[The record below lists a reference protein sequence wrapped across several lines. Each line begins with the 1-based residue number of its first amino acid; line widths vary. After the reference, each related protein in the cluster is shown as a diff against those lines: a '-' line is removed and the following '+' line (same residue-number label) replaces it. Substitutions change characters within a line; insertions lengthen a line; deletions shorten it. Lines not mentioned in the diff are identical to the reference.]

1 MPSDKFKNIKHYA
14 KLYGISVLNDAGKH
28 KSVNKLSVDIYDY
41 ERKNSVKNGLY
52 PFLRI
57 K

>member
-14 KLYGISVLNDAGKH
+14 TLYGISVLNDSGKH